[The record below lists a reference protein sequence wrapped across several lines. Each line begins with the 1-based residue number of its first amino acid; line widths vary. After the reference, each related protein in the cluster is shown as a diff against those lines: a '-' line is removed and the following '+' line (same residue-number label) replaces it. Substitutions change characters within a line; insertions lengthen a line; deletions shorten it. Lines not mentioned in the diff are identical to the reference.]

1 MQTLKD
7 IITSSFSFVD
17 LNDEEKN
24 KMIDELADIAIQ
36 RTVIRSLEKMSN
48 EEADEFGK
56 TIGDDT
62 DPRKIFNYLE
72 THDPSFYDVLK
83 EEVMRLQALAA
94 QDSE

>member
-24 KMIDELADIAIQ
+24 KMINELSDIAIQ

-48 EEADEFGK
+48 EEAEEFGN
-56 TIGDDT
+56 IVGEDN

-72 THDPSFYDVLK
+72 SHDPSFYDMLR

-94 QDSE
+94 QEQ

>member
-7 IITSSFSFVD
+7 IITTSFSFVD
-17 LNDEEKN
+17 LNDDEKN
-24 KMIDELADIAIQ
+24 KMINELSDIAIQ

-48 EEADEFGK
+48 EEAEEFSN

-72 THDPSFYDVLK
+72 SHDPSFIDMLR
-83 EEVMRLQALAA
+83 EEVIRLHSLAS
-94 QDSE
+94 QE

>member
-7 IITSSFSFVD
+7 IITTSFSFVD
-17 LNDEEKN
+17 LNDDEKN
-24 KMIDELADIAIQ
+24 KMINELSDIAIQ

-48 EEADEFGK
+48 EEAEEFSN

-72 THDPSFYDVLK
+72 LHDPSFFDMLR
-83 EEVMRLQALAA
+83 EEVMRLQALAS
-94 QDSE
+94 QEQ

>member
-7 IITSSFSFVD
+7 IITTSFSFVD
-17 LNDEEKN
+17 LNDDEKN
-24 KMIDELADIAIQ
+24 KMINELSDIAIQ

-48 EEADEFGK
+48 EEAEEFSN

-72 THDPSFYDVLK
+72 SHDPSFFDMLR
-83 EEVMRLQALAA
+83 EEVIRLQALAS
-94 QDSE
+94 QE

>member
-7 IITSSFSFVD
+7 IIATSFSFVD
-17 LNDEEKN
+17 LNDDEKN
-24 KMIDELADIAIQ
+24 KMINELSDIAIQ

-48 EEADEFGK
+48 EEAEEFSN

-72 THDPSFYDVLK
+72 SHDPSFFDMLR
-83 EEVMRLQALAA
+83 EEVIRLQALAS
-94 QDSE
+94 QE